1 MCFVFV
7 LHNLKENLYP
17 IFLEHGFGVCSKT
30 DQFKMYEQLYFSF
43 NFNELRYT
51 ENKTGCLHPCSYYEY
66 EIADKQVHQIDGF
79 GLYIA
84 YGTLAVTVKRE
95 VQKIIIN
102 RKKTQTPGL

>member
-1 MCFVFV
+1 
-7 LHNLKENLYP
+7 
-17 IFLEHGFGVCSKT
+17 
-30 DQFKMYEQLYFSF
+30 MYEELYFSL

-66 EIADKQVHQIDGF
+66 QIADKQVHHIDPDRF

-95 VQKIIIN
+95 VQIM
-102 RKKTQTPGL
+102 